1 MADNRERKVD
11 LGLAGKVAIVTG
23 AGGGIG
29 RAIALRLAEA
39 GAHIAV
45 VDRIGERCEEVADRL
60 TELEVASIPCVGDV
74 VEADFISEVMEKTYA
89 RFNRIDI
96 LVNNAGGVSR
106 RGFLDQH
113 AGNWRKL
120 IDLNLGSVF
129 SATAAAVP
137 YMIKGEAGG
146 AIVNVTSIEASRA
159 APNFAVYGAC
169 KAGVE
174 NFTRS
179 AALEFAEHN
188 IRVNAIAPDY
198 TVTPGTRGNIRG
210 PVDPDQWVQPD
221 AAHYEAVARRIP
233 LGRPGIDTECGDA
246 AAFLCSDMSR
256 YVTGIVMPVDGGTWA
271 SSGWMRNTKGEWTL
285 DGRG

>member
-1 MADNRERKVD
+1 MAREQERHFD
-11 LGLAGKVAIVTG
+11 LGLQGKVAIVTG
-23 AGGGIG
+23 SGGGIG

-39 GAHIAV
+39 GANIVV
-45 VDRIGERCEEVADRL
+45 VDRIAERCDEVRDRL
-60 TELEVASIPCVGDV
+60 AELEVDAACYAGDV
-74 VEADFISEVMEKTYA
+74 VDAEFTDDLVDKVYSQFG
-89 RFNRIDI
+89 RIDI

-106 RGFLDQH
+106 RPFLDQH

-120 IDLNLGSVF
+120 MDLNLGSVF
-129 SATAAAVP
+129 SLTSAVVP
-137 YMIKGEAGG
+137 YMIRGGAGG
-146 AIVNVTSIEASRA
+146 AIVNVSSIEASRA
-159 APNFAVYGAC
+159 APNYAVYGAC

-179 AALEFAEHN
+179 AALEFAEHG

-198 TVTPGTRGNIRG
+198 TVTPGTRGNIQG
-210 PVDPDQWVQPD
+210 PVDPSQWYQPD
-221 AAHYEAVARRIP
+221 EAHFEAVARRVP
-233 LGRPGIDTECGDA
+233 LGRPGIDSECGDA

-271 SSGWMRNTKGEWTL
+271 SSGWLRNSKGEWTL

>member
-1 MADNRERKVD
+1 MSEYREQKAD
-11 LGLAGKVAIVTG
+11 LGLTGKVAIVTG

-39 GAHIAV
+39 GANIVV
-45 VDRIGERCEEVADRL
+45 VDRIEERCDEMRERLAELDVA
-60 TELEVASIPCVGDV
+60 AACYPGDV
-74 VEADFISEVMEKTYA
+74 VDDQFTKDLVDKTFA
-89 RFNRIDI
+89 QFGRIDI

-106 RGFLDQH
+106 RRFLDQH

-120 IDLNLGSVF
+120 MDLNLGSVF
-129 SATAAAVP
+129 SLTSTVVP
-137 YMIKGEAGG
+137 YMIRGGAGG
-146 AIVNVTSIEASRA
+146 AIVNVSSIEASRA
-159 APNFAVYGAC
+159 APNYAVYGAC

-179 AALEFAEHN
+179 AALEFAEHG

-198 TVTPGTRGNIRG
+198 SVTPGTRGNIRG
-210 PVDPDQWVQPD
+210 PVDPSQWYQPD
-221 AAHYEAVARRIP
+221 EAHFEAVARRIP
-233 LGRPGIDTECGDA
+233 LGRPGIDSECGDA

-271 SSGWMRNTKGEWTL
+271 SSGWLRNSKGEWTL